1 MRHSNGTSCLGERC
15 AQTQGADHRTPRH
28 RPPPPRSSAA
38 ATGLLRG
45 EGGGRATHAA
55 QRAPTPLP
63 EGQSPPPPPAPATK
77 AASASAPQP
86 PAEPYF
92 GAAPRGQLAGSH
104 CERLRG
110 GKRRHPHPTPPK
122 HRSRRP
128 QRRGGA
134 RGCQRTG
141 VLRGPAGARTPS
153 HSARPAGL
161 ASTARPGGPAAP
173 LAAGSN

>member
-1 MRHSNGTSCLGERC
+1 MRHSNGASCLGERC

-28 RPPPPRSSAA
+28 RPPPPAA
-38 ATGLLRG
+38 PPRLRG
-45 EGGGRATHAA
+45 CCGEREEGGPPTQHSGRPHRFPKA
-55 QRAPTPLP
+55 RA
-63 EGQSPPPPPAPATK
+63 PPPPAPATK

-110 GKRRHPHPTPPK
+110 GKQRHPHPTPPK